1 LENINKQDNLM
12 IYNLDIPEDEIILNK
27 ENKVK
32 KLRYFNTIITNLQ
45 NNSIN
50 YNFII
55 KTEEHNNTIEQKINS
70 FGDIIIKRRRK

>member
-1 LENINKQDNLM
+1 MENINKQDNLM